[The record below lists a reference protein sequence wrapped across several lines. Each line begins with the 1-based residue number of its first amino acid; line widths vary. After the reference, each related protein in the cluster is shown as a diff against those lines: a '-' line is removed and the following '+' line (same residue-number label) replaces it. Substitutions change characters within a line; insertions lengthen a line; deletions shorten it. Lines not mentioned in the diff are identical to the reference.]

1 MKIAID
7 ARGINLYKGTG
18 IGTYTQNVL
27 KNILDMNTSSFYNI
41 YWYGENYKLYEQEN
55 TKIIMTS
62 KKHRKFFEYNYF
74 PNNLNKDS
82 VDIYHIPQNGM
93 GMNLNIPCKKVCTIH
108 DLIPYT
114 LPETVGKGYL
124 KNFLKTMPEIV
135 ELSDGIITVSEYSK
149 KDILKFFPQLS
160 PDNIF
165 VTPLAADSIFTPL
178 NKDECML
185 KVKNKYSITK
195 PFILY
200 IGGFSA
206 RKNVETLIN
215 AFKNSLSEL
224 NEEHELVIVG
234 SLKDEGEIL
243 YKKVIDM
250 HLTNIKFIG
259 FVEDNMLPIL
269 YNSCRAFIYPSLYE
283 GFGLPPLEAMSCGT
297 PVITSNT
304 TSIPEV
310 VQDAGILINPHNEE
324 ELTRALIN
332 LLNNRELR
340 EVLRNKG
347 LKRSKEFSWKAT
359 AEKTYCA
366 YEKISN

>member
-41 YWYGENYKLYEQEN
+41 YWCGENYKTYQQEN
-55 TKIIMTS
+55 TKIIMSS
-62 KKHRKFFEYNYF
+62 KKHRRFFEYNYF
-74 PNNLNKDS
+74 PINISMDS

-149 KDILKFFPQLS
+149 KDILKFFPHLS
-160 PDNIF
+160 PDKIF
-165 VTPLAADSIFTPL
+165 VTPLAADTIFRPL
-178 NKDECML
+178 DKEDCML
-185 KVKNKYSITK
+185 KIKNKYSITK

-215 AFKNSLSEL
+215 AFKNSISEL
-224 NEEHELVIVG
+224 KEEHELIVVG
-234 SLKDEGEIL
+234 SLKDEGKML
-243 YKKVIDM
+243 YKKAMDM
-250 HLTNIKFIG
+250 NINNIKFIG
-259 FVEDNMLPIL
+259 FVEDSMLPLL

-310 VQDAGILINPHNEE
+310 VHDAGMLVNPNNEE
-324 ELTRALIN
+324 EITRAIIT

-340 EVLRNKG
+340 EVLSDKG
-347 LKRSKEFSWKAT
+347 LKRSKEFSWKTT

-366 YEKISN
+366 YKKISN